1 MLNALKQLLVPQVQ
15 AQCAARAGDTT
26 PLNLA
31 DCLTLEDGRKVSDVF
46 ATPAD
51 LVNVIVRVAFIGG
64 GILIF
69 VMLLYSGFLFI
80 NGASKGKDQAKE
92 VMTNAI
98 IGMIVM
104 FAAFWILQIIRVITG
119 VDYLGF

>member
-1 MLNALKQLLVPQVQ
+1 MLNALKQLLIPQVQ
-15 AQCAARAGDTT
+15 AQCTNNAGSGT
-26 PLNLA
+26 LNLG
-31 DCLTLEDGRKVSDVF
+31 DCLTLEDRRKVSEVF

-51 LVNVIVRVAFIGG
+51 LVNVIVRVAFIAG

-69 VMLLYSGFLFI
+69 FFLLYAGFLFI

-92 VMTNAI
+92 VMTSAI

-104 FAAFWILQIIRVITG
+104 FSAFWILQIVKVVTG
-119 VDYLGF
+119 IDFLGI